1 MEVTFLAQIKQLN
14 LKTLVS
20 LDMQVRLIL
29 DAVGVKEEQA
39 ALMRS
44 LADIEGDE
52 VVSVTIKRE
61 KQEV

>member
-29 DAVGVKEEQA
+29 DAVGLKEEQA

-44 LADIEGDE
+44 LADIEGNE
-52 VVSVTIKRE
+52 VVSVIIKRE
-61 KQEV
+61 K

>member
-1 MEVTFLAQIKQLN
+1 MEIIFLAQIKQLN
-14 LKTLVS
+14 LKALVS

-29 DAVGVKEEQA
+29 DAVGLKEEQA

-52 VVSVTIKRE
+52 VVNVTIKRE
-61 KQEV
+61 K

>member
-14 LKTLVS
+14 LKALVS

-44 LADIEGDE
+44 LADIEGNE

-61 KQEV
+61 K

>member
-14 LKTLVS
+14 LKALVS

-29 DAVGVKEEQA
+29 DAVGLKEEQA

-52 VVSVTIKRE
+52 VVSITIKRE
-61 KQEV
+61 K

>member
-29 DAVGVKEEQA
+29 DAVGIKEEQA

-61 KQEV
+61 K

>member
-1 MEVTFLAQIKQLN
+1 MEIIFLAQIKQLN
-14 LKTLVS
+14 LKALVS

-29 DAVGVKEEQA
+29 DAVGIKEEQA

-61 KQEV
+61 K

>member
-29 DAVGVKEEQA
+29 DAVGLKEEQA

-61 KQEV
+61 K

>member
-14 LKTLVS
+14 LKALVS

-39 ALMRS
+39 ALMRN

-52 VVSVTIKRE
+52 VVNVTIKRE
-61 KQEV
+61 K

>member
-14 LKTLVS
+14 LKALVS

-39 ALMRS
+39 GLMRS
-44 LADIEGDE
+44 LADKEGDE
-52 VVSVTIKRE
+52 VVSVIIKRE
-61 KQEV
+61 K

>member
-1 MEVTFLAQIKQLN
+1 MEIIFLAQIKQLN
-14 LKTLVS
+14 LKALVS

-44 LADIEGDE
+44 LADIEGNE

-61 KQEV
+61 K

>member
-61 KQEV
+61 K

>member
-14 LKTLVS
+14 LKTLAS

-29 DAVGVKEEQA
+29 DAVGIKEEQA

-61 KQEV
+61 K

>member
-52 VVSVTIKRE
+52 VVNVTIKRE
-61 KQEV
+61 K

>member
-14 LKTLVS
+14 LKALVS
-20 LDMQVRLIL
+20 LDMQVRLII
-29 DAVGVKEEQA
+29 DAVGTKKEQSEI
-39 ALMRS
+39 LKN

>member
-14 LKTLVS
+14 LKALVS

-29 DAVGVKEEQA
+29 DAVGIKEEQA

-61 KQEV
+61 K

>member
-14 LKTLVS
+14 LKALVS

-29 DAVGVKEEQA
+29 DAVDTKEEQA
-39 ALMRS
+39 NIMRN

-52 VVSVTIKRE
+52 VVNVTIKRE
-61 KQEV
+61 K

>member
-14 LKTLVS
+14 LKALVS

-61 KQEV
+61 K

>member
-29 DAVGVKEEQA
+29 DAVGLKEEQA

-52 VVSVTIKRE
+52 VVSVIIKRE
-61 KQEV
+61 K

>member
-1 MEVTFLAQIKQLN
+1 MEIIFLAQIKQLN
-14 LKTLVS
+14 LKALVS

-61 KQEV
+61 K

>member
-52 VVSVTIKRE
+52 VVSVIIKRE
-61 KQEV
+61 K

>member
-14 LKTLVS
+14 LKALVS

-52 VVSVTIKRE
+52 VVSVIIKRE
-61 KQEV
+61 K

>member
-14 LKTLVS
+14 LKALVS

>member
-14 LKTLVS
+14 LKALVS

-29 DAVGVKEEQA
+29 DAVGLKEEQA

-52 VVSVTIKRE
+52 VVSVIIKRE
-61 KQEV
+61 K

>member
-14 LKTLVS
+14 LKALVS

-44 LADIEGDE
+44 LADMEGDE

-61 KQEV
+61 K